1 LENIML
7 GLPGLPDLGLGGSED
22 KNDSGGIPGTDVLSG
37 GIPGL
42 DVLKDIPG
50 LDVLKDIPGLDML
63 NSGDSSSEEGSGF
76 DLPGM
81 LNVASEIGLF

>member
-7 GLPGLPDLGLGGSED
+7 GLPDLGLFGGDD
-22 KNDSGGIPGTDVLSG
+22 KGDSSGIPGTDVLSG

-50 LDVLKDIPGLDML
+50 LDML
-63 NSGDSSSEEGSGF
+63 NGGDSSSEEGGDF

>member
-1 LENIML
+1 ML
-7 GLPGLPDLGLGGSED
+7 GLPDLDLFGGD
-22 KNDSGGIPGTDVLSG
+22 DTGDSGGIPGADVLSG

-50 LDVLKDIPGLDML
+50 LDVLKGIPGLDML
-63 NSGDSSSEEGSGF
+63 NSGDSSSEEGSSF